1 MGICNLMK
9 DHRLSIVIVSYNTR
23 QLLKE
28 CLASVYAS
36 LKKSGPAAQ
45 VLVVDNASSDD
56 SAAMVQQAFPQVQLL
71 ANQVNVGFAAA
82 NNQALRQMGFAAP
95 QLPTSNLQPP
105 TPDYVLLLNP
115 DTLLR
120 GEALPTLTHFLA
132 ENPAVGAV
140 GARLVH
146 PDGSFQH
153 SAFAFPT
160 LAQIFLDF
168 FPLNHRLLHSRV
180 NGRYPRHLYESGE
193 PFPIDHPLGAALMVR
208 RETIEEVGLLDERF
222 FMYCE
227 EIDWCMRIKAA
238 GWKVYCVPGAEIV
251 HYVGQSTGQFRAEMF
266 VALWRSRYRL
276 FEKHYR
282 PLFRWLARRLVHL
295 GLRWRLRR
303 QAEISEDELAAY
315 RQIMDMGMER

>member
-1 MGICNLMK
+1 MVLMK
-9 DHRLSIVIVSYNTR
+9 DDRLSIVIVSFNAR

-36 LKKSGPAAQ
+36 LEKSSLAAQ
-45 VLVVDNASSDD
+45 VFVVDNASSDD
-56 SAAMVQQAFPQVQLL
+56 SAVMVQQEFPQVRLL

-82 NNQALRQMGFAAP
+82 NNQALRKIGFAP
-95 QLPTSNLQPP
+95 PLTSNSQLP

-115 DTLLR
+115 DTLVR
-120 GEALPTLTHFLA
+120 GEALSLLAHFLA

-146 PDGSFQH
+146 ADGSFQH

-168 FPLNHRLLHSRV
+168 FPLNHRALNSGL
-180 NGRYPRHLYESGE
+180 NGRYPRQLYERGK
-193 PFPIDHPLGAALMVR
+193 PFPVDHPLGAALMVR
-208 RETIEEVGLLDERF
+208 HETIEEVGLLDERF

-238 GWKVYCVPGAEIV
+238 GWGIYCVPGAEIV
-251 HYVGQSTGQFRAEMF
+251 HYVGQSTGQFRAEMV
-266 VALWRSRYRL
+266 VALWRSRYLL
-276 FEKHYR
+276 FQKHYS

-303 QAEISEDELAAY
+303 RAEGSADELAAY
-315 RQIMDMGMER
+315 RQIVDMSMER

>member
-1 MGICNLMK
+1 MK
-9 DHRLSIVIVSYNTR
+9 DDRLSIVIVSHNTR

-36 LKKSGPAAQ
+36 LTNEDLVAQ
-45 VLVVDNASSDD
+45 VFVVDNASSDD
-56 SAAMVQQAFPQVQLL
+56 SAAMVPQEFPQAQLL

-82 NNQALRQMGFAAP
+82 NNQALRQIGFAQS
-95 QLPTSNLQPP
+95 QLP

-120 GEALPTLTHFLA
+120 GEALSILTHFLA

-168 FPLNHRLLHSRV
+168 FPLNHRLLNSRL
-180 NGRYPRHLYESGE
+180 NGRYPRHLYKSGK

-208 RETIEEVGLLDERF
+208 RESIEEVGLLDERF

-238 GWKVYCVPGAEIV
+238 GWRIYCVPGAEIV
-251 HYVGQSTGQFRAEMF
+251 HYVGQSTRQFRAEMV

-276 FEKHYR
+276 FEKHYS

-295 GLRWRLRR
+295 GLRWRLGR
-303 QAEISEDELAAY
+303 QPEISEDELAAY
-315 RQIMDMGMER
+315 RQIMDMSMET